1 MRFVVRDAFGTSSE
15 EPQAVGLR
23 QGDPLSCLLF
33 ILLLSVVMT
42 DAQEEWEQACARKG
56 WTRCA
61 DIVDAV
67 GRPFVTYAD
76 DTNLMATTPA
86 VLREMLHAVQRQAR
100 LYGLK
105 LNLSKTFLIRLG
117 DARRQPSPNIK
128 DIDGRSIQLVDS
140 EKTLGFELGAKVTT
154 QNIVRM
160 RGRSMLSRMNQ
171 HKAIWQSELPARDKL
186 RKYESLVINKG
197 TWGLH
202 LLALKPSDFA
212 HLEYIH
218 TRCIRRILK
227 IKAAYWS
234 RVSNAEVLRRAKFPC
249 LTRFIRRK
257 QFALLGHILRRP
269 YTDPDRLCCFE
280 PSINL
285 DPRPPPNSKRSRGR
299 PRTTWFESVF
309 RDFASIGL
317 QRGTLHNRAQ
327 DRDGWYRL
335 TESLSA

>member
-33 ILLLSVVMT
+33 ILLLSVIMT

-128 DIDGRSIQLVDS
+128 DIDGRPIQLVDS

-160 RGRSMLSRMNQ
+160 RGRSMLSRINQ
-171 HKAIWQSELPARDKL
+171 YKAIW
-186 RKYESLVINKG
+186 
-197 TWGLH
+197 
-202 LLALKPSDFA
+202 
-212 HLEYIH
+212 
-218 TRCIRRILK
+218 
-227 IKAAYWS
+227 
-234 RVSNAEVLRRAKFPC
+234 
-249 LTRFIRRK
+249 
-257 QFALLGHILRRP
+257 
-269 YTDPDRLCCFE
+269 
-280 PSINL
+280 
-285 DPRPPPNSKRSRGR
+285 
-299 PRTTWFESVF
+299 
-309 RDFASIGL
+309 
-317 QRGTLHNRAQ
+317 
-327 DRDGWYRL
+327 
-335 TESLSA
+335 